1 MHVQVCIDLSTFVLP
16 CFTLPPQ
23 HYSEKAEM
31 MTEIQEVSLNR
42 AEIAARRDK
51 DDLLDC
57 LDDLLEHYLH
67 TLHEYHKV
75 MNELSTQLSSVCQ
88 SELEG
93 RGVVG

>member
-1 MHVQVCIDLSTFVLP
+1 MTDFQEIPLS
-16 CFTLPPQ
+16 
-23 HYSEKAEM
+23 
-31 MTEIQEVSLNR
+31 R

-75 MNELSTQLSSVCQ
+75 MSELSTQLSSVC
-88 SELEG
+88 
-93 RGVVG
+93 